1 MHRNVEIGSVS
12 PSGRARRLSGALAR
26 IISAFGLVLPLIT
39 AAQARGQEP
48 TPVPTPVPT
57 PAVEAR
63 STGLPAEQ
71 HWTFNLDAGVGWFTF
86 GNSLFT
92 NQRPDPS
99 GDLGAHW
106 GESYI
111 KPAISASF
119 AVGES
124 ELYGKLSAVGE
135 RTFGTSTQ
143 LASTENSSFQ
153 FEDAY
158 VGWRSGKSLGI
169 GENALDF
176 TVGSAQYTIGH
187 GLLLWDGGAEG
198 GSRGGY
204 WSNIRK
210 AWKFAAIGRF
220 KPGSSTIEAFYLKR
234 NEIPGSHKDNGLW
247 GANYELALGDKT
259 TLGVTYMK
267 FSANPD
273 LLPLRDGESVVNA
286 RAYTAPFGGLPDLSF
301 ELEYARE
308 DNGDALRSNAWTAQA
323 GYELSGVGWTPKLTY
338 RYAYFQGDDPTTPR
352 SEAFDSLFTGF
363 YDWGTW
369 WQGEIAGEYLV
380 VNSNLISHQ
389 LRLHVKPSEAIGAGL
404 IAYLF
409 RLDQPASYAPGVTSK
424 DLLSEVDGYCDWKL
438 NKNFS
443 VSFIAAYAS
452 PQEAVQQA
460 YDRTQHFLYGMVY
473 LFYSF

>member
-1 MHRNVEIGSVS
+1 MHRSVDIGLVWSF
-12 PSGRARRLSGALAR
+12 GRARRLRRALALAR
-26 IISAFGLVLPLIT
+26 IIGAIGLVLPLIG
-39 AAQARGQEP
+39 AAQALGQEP
-48 TPVPTPVPT
+48 APTPT
-57 PAVEAR
+57 PAPAEEAR
-63 STGLPAEQ
+63 STGLPGPE

-106 GESYI
+106 GESYV

-119 AVGES
+119 GLGEG
-124 ELYGKLSAVGE
+124 ELYGKLSVVGQ

-143 LASTENSSFQ
+143 LASTEASSFQ

-198 GSRGGY
+198 GTRGGY

-247 GANYELALGDKT
+247 GVNYELALGEQT
-259 TLGVTYMK
+259 TLGASYMK
-267 FSANPD
+267 FSANPE
-273 LLPLRDGESVVNA
+273 LLPHRDGESVLNA
-286 RAYTAPFGGLPDLSF
+286 RAYTAPFGGLPALSF
-301 ELEYARE
+301 ELEYAQE
-308 DNGDALRSNAWTAQA
+308 ENGDLLRSNAWTVQA
-323 GYELSGVGWTPKLTY
+323 AYELSAVGWKPKLSY
-338 RYAYFQGDDPTTPR
+338 RYAFFKGDDPATPR

-380 VNSNLISHQ
+380 VNSNLASHQ
-389 LRLHVKPSEAIGAGL
+389 LRLHLKPSESIGTGL

-424 DLLSEVDGYCDWKL
+424 DLLSELDGYCDWKL

-452 PQEAVQQA
+452 PQEAVRQA
-460 YDRTQHFLYGMVY
+460 YDRTQHFLYGMIY
-473 LFYSF
+473 LFYSY